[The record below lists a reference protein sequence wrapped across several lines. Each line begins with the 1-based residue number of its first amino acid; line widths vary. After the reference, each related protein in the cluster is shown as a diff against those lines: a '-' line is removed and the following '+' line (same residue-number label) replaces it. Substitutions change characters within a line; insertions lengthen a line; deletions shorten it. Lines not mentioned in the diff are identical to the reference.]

1 MGVLS
6 NAIMGVAHSVQD
18 HLPMAL
24 GGHTADA
31 APAAMGAENTSFAES
46 GGWEFRKYVAD
57 ACPHCRHLK
66 PAWDQAEGAYSGPV
80 KFRNITC
87 ADDNWQPVKENE
99 KLCENV
105 MGFPTIKMF
114 KGDTEVEEYQGGRSA
129 EAMGNFVKNFD
140 TTQTP
145 TAAYMPLA
153 ALVGASMFQSAN
165 DVAEDSDRKQTIRDF
180 M

>member
-6 NAIMGVAHSVQD
+6 NAISGVYHGIVD
-18 HLPMAL
+18 HLPF
-24 GGHTADA
+24 GHGSKA
-31 APAAMGAENTSFAES
+31 ASSKTGFSDDGSN
-46 GGWEFRKYVAD
+46 WEFRKYVAD

-66 PAWDQAEGAYSGPV
+66 PAWDEAAGQYSGPV

-114 KGDTEVEEYQGGRSA
+114 KGDTEVEEYQGGRSS
-129 EAMGNFVKNFD
+129 EALLNYVKNFD

-145 TAAYMPLA
+145 TAASMPLA
-153 ALVGASMFQSAN
+153 ALAAVTAMTSMGFESA
-165 DVAEDSDRKQTIRDF
+165 EERSEKQARA
-180 M
+180 